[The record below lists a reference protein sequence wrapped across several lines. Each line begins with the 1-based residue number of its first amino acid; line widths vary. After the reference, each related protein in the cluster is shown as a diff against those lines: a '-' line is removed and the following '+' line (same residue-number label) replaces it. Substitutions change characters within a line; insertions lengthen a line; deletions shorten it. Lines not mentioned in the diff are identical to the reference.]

1 MEYIIAG
8 IRIAVPQ
15 EFTAGSFGTALAP
28 FAAADEGPADL
39 SVETRGEIRQADGYR
54 ELDEFDFADA
64 DADCRFGRDEAG
76 YLLEIAPRDGSA
88 PARFR
93 TAYGSAEAASDF
105 TAQHNPALL
114 RFGLWTRIKKAPRG
128 GGNG

>member
-39 SVETRGEIRQADGYR
+39 SVEPA
-54 ELDEFDFADA
+54 AK
-64 DADCRFGRDEAG
+64 
-76 YLLEIAPRDGSA
+76 SA
-88 PARFR
+88 KR
-93 TAYGSAEAASDF
+93 TATANSTNSTSPMPTPTAVSAA
-105 TAQHNPALL
+105 
-114 RFGLWTRIKKAPRG
+114 TRKVTCSP
-128 GGNG
+128 

>member
-39 SVETRGEIRQADGYR
+39 PMPTPTAVSAATRKVT
-54 ELDEFDFADA
+54 
-64 DADCRFGRDEAG
+64 CS
-76 YLLEIAPRDGSA
+76 P
-88 PARFR
+88 
-93 TAYGSAEAASDF
+93 
-105 TAQHNPALL
+105 
-114 RFGLWTRIKKAPRG
+114 
-128 GGNG
+128 

>member
-54 ELDEFDFADA
+54 ELDEFDSPMPTPTAV
-64 DADCRFGRDEAG
+64 
-76 YLLEIAPRDGSA
+76 SA
-88 PARFR
+88 A
-93 TAYGSAEAASDF
+93 
-105 TAQHNPALL
+105 
-114 RFGLWTRIKKAPRG
+114 TRKVTCSP
-128 GGNG
+128 